1 MKPEPRV
8 LFTVRLAAK
17 QFCLRVSHASKLQ
30 TSNSS

>member
-17 QFCLRVSHASKLQ
+17 QFYLHVSHAS
-30 TSNSS
+30 